1 MSAQQ
6 PVARVSA
13 GAVTAA
19 LWENEINIGGQPKTV
34 LKASVAR
41 RYKDRDGTWKSTT
54 SFSKNE
60 IPLAIYCL
68 QKAYEKI
75 IAEEGADTNGGP
87 IGEEE
92 SVI

>member
-1 MSAQQ
+1 MSGQQ

-13 GAVTAA
+13 GSVTAA

-54 SFSKNE
+54 SFSRNE

-75 IAEEGADTNGGP
+75 IAEEGAQAGGGEG
-87 IGEEE
+87 GEEE
-92 SVI
+92 SAI